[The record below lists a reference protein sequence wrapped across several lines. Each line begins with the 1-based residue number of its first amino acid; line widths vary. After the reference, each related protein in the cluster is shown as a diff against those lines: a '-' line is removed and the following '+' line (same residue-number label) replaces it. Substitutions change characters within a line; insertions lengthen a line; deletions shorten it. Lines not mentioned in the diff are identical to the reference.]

1 MGPVRGDDSDRPN
14 DDDRGPLGGGEE
26 GREEAEEEG
35 KAFIS
40 STVNGSTR
48 DFKRES
54 VVGGIPRILSLTS
67 FSRLC
72 DEMQNLK
79 NSEL

>member
-1 MGPVRGDDSDRPN
+1 MCWTKTIEVDIGYRFD
-14 DDDRGPLGGGEE
+14 
-26 GREEAEEEG
+26 ATEEEG

>member
-1 MGPVRGDDSDRPN
+1 MCWTKTIEVDIGYRFD
-14 DDDRGPLGGGEE
+14 
-26 GREEAEEEG
+26 ATEEEG

-54 VVGGIPRILSLTS
+54 VVGGITRILSLTS
-67 FSRLC
+67 FS
-72 DEMQNLK
+72 
-79 NSEL
+79 